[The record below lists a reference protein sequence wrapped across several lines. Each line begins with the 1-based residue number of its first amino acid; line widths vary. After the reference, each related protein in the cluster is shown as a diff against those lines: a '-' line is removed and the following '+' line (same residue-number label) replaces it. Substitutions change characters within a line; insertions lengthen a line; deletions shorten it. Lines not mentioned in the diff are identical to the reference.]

1 MAKVRYYPTDDINV
15 AHSKQPSDYEA
26 KDCIN
31 EQTADDDT
39 TYLYHQV
46 TGTSNNSKTSVI
58 MASRVYPPYI
68 SSITNGKDYIWISSV
83 KVCVRAKIT
92 AANGTATISCILRD
106 SPNST
111 GTTLASIPS
120 SSLTTS
126 YKDFSASSSSMAGV
140 YYTDYM
146 HENAAPYSYLS
157 ITTTG
162 KKSSSKSSLFNIRI
176 TQAYVEYQVYN
187 CWESTAVATAHT
199 TASVNHQYFWEGG
212 TVTFT
217 ATVDSGY
224 DFVGWLDAT
233 NYQKYQQ
240 GQTYSVQSTSLTYSF
255 AIQSDCT
262 YYAVA
267 KRPITVNAV
276 ATTGVSSAT
285 VEWSAS
291 DNAYKWQATVSS
303 GYTFVGWMTSAN
315 YQAYQNGGNY
325 SVLSTDLTYYYMPSS
340 DTTLYAVAR
349 ELLGS
354 ITIQVSNGGTISYR
368 SDENDSWTTVTGP
381 QTVTLTGHVDDEYD
395 LKTNPINS
403 QYHMAS
409 VTTGTTDQDQSVA
422 ITYDF
427 DNYIVTE
434 VYANASENDGI
445 KKTVIDIPAS
455 KIRYY
460 DENDELILEKAT
472 EEIGDS
478 SPTAEDLDTIARMLQ
493 EGSPISV
500 SKYPVVISIV
510 YAIDSSALIPPVI
523 TVTSQD
529 VLKISN
535 KTSKTRCTVKF
546 TADQNLTTF
555 EARAQLTSSA
565 NWSGRN
571 GVVVETGEPLDL
583 GDEGWVY
590 VDYNEL
596 PSGDGQYDIKI
607 FGQNE
612 GGVWSE

>member
-1 MAKVRYYPTDDINV
+1 MATVRYYPTDDINV

-68 SSITNGKDYIWISSV
+68 SSITNGKDYIWISSA

-140 YYTDYM
+140 YYTDYT

-199 TASVNHQYFWEGG
+199 TASVDHQYFWEGG

-255 AIQSDCT
+255 AIRSDCT

-285 VEWSAS
+285 VAWSAS

-303 GYTFVGWMTSAN
+303 GYTFLGWLDATN
-315 YQAYQNGGNY
+315 YQAYQNGGSY
-325 SVLSTDLTYYYMPSS
+325 SVLSSSTTYLYTPTS
-340 DTTLYAVAR
+340 DTTLYAVALIPQRNFVIHNSANGTAMYR
-349 ELLGS
+349 ESDSDPWTS
-354 ITIQVSNGGTISYR
+354 IAGGQTG
-368 SDENDSWTTVTGP
+368 TVTVSEDDGITLKVVP
-381 QTVTLTGHVDDEYD
+381 QASYD
-395 LKTNPINS
+395 LCRLVEEVESSSKRSRTSIDFPTYKYTLEGLDAQGNTVKKIVFDAIAEK
-403 QYHMAS
+403 QY
-409 VTTGTTDQDQSVA
+409 
-422 ITYDF
+422 TYDG
-427 DNYIVTE
+427 NG
-434 VYANASENDGI
+434 N
-445 KKTVIDIPAS
+445 
-455 KIRYY
+455 
-460 DENDELILEKAT
+460 LIGE
-472 EEIGDS
+472 
-478 SPTAEDLDTIARMLQ
+478 EDLDDDLTVQVEALLNEIYTNGLPLGDFTGDMNVYLYYSQGLSRLFTNANGVWKKIVSIYHKESGAWVQSATGIQVNKLGRNLQ
-493 EGSPISV
+493 E
-500 SKYPVVISIV
+500 
-510 YAIDSSALIPPVI
+510 
-523 TVTSQD
+523 
-529 VLKISN
+529 
-535 KTSKTRCTVKF
+535 
-546 TADQNLTTF
+546 
-555 EARAQLTSSA
+555 
-565 NWSGRN
+565 
-571 GVVVETGEPLDL
+571 
-583 GDEGWVY
+583 
-590 VDYNEL
+590 
-596 PSGDGQYDIKI
+596 
-607 FGQNE
+607 NE
-612 GGVWSE
+612 GLEDGDYIIISKEE